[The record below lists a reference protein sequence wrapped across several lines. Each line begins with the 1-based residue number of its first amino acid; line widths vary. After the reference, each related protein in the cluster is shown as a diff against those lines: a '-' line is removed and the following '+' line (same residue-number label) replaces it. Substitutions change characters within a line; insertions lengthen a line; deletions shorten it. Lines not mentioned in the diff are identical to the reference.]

1 MSLMGP
7 KQSLYLSA
15 QQEFVSATYVKMKDK
30 DGTQF
35 TLFVNYYSLVPD
47 TPIDTSVHP
56 VFEEKGS
63 LNFNYLFWS
72 PEAITIVPFSI

>member
-7 KQSLYLSA
+7 KQSLYLSE
-15 QQEFVSATYVKMKDK
+15 QQELVSATYVKMKDK

-35 TLFVNYYSLVPD
+35 PLFVNYYSLAPD
-47 TPIDTSVHP
+47 TTIDTSVHQ

-63 LNFNYLFWS
+63 LNFNYLFWP